1 MGKSAR
7 MAKCKKTRAKPTAK
21 KSVSVPSQAST
32 NGDRFVEKQLLLC
45 EWQDK
50 LELSLFVFC
59 QRFCP
64 ETIEKRK
71 WTCYQAA
78 ELPALTEAIIRYCHD
93 HKDAIANTGITPE
106 ERDDFLLDLQVSRV
120 IRNAAVHRVPVLDVT
135 LARLGDCAY
144 RILSMVKRVVNC
156 SDDSEIGEIQRW
168 MATQGWAT
176 NDLSSTSALLLS
188 RHVESGC
195 QQVAQSAMM
204 KATEKECNRKRNEEQ
219 RKTGVERRKQR
230 QERQDHS
237 QATAQLRREKRQM
250 RALEQILWAEK
261 RKAER
266 ERRFQDQES
275 LRAHKAAQCGL
286 QPAHAGTEMRE
297 APGDLALP
305 QRTTQSSSLFAIW
318 EWMC

>member
-1 MGKSAR
+1 M
-7 MAKCKKTRAKPTAK
+7 
-21 KSVSVPSQAST
+21 
-32 NGDRFVEKQLLLC
+32 EKQLLLC

-219 RKTGVERRKQR
+219 RQVAEECRKQRQDMQDNIQATAQLKREERRIRDEEQRKTGVERRKQR

-250 RALEQILWAEK
+250 RALEQILGAEK

>member
-1 MGKSAR
+1 
-7 MAKCKKTRAKPTAK
+7 MAKCKKTHAKPTAK

-32 NGDRFVEKQLLLC
+32 DGDRFVEKQQLLC

-156 SDDSEIGEIQRW
+156 SDDSEIGEIVRNW
-168 MATQGWAT
+168 LLMVKIKSKLLTCPATMDGYT
-176 NDLSSTSALLLS
+176 RLGN
-188 RHVESGC
+188 
-195 QQVAQSAMM
+195 
-204 KATEKECNRKRNEEQ
+204 KRFELN
-219 RKTGVERRKQR
+219 
-230 QERQDHS
+230 
-237 QATAQLRREKRQM
+237 L
-250 RALEQILWAEK
+250 
-261 RKAER
+261 
-266 ERRFQDQES
+266 
-275 LRAHKAAQCGL
+275 
-286 QPAHAGTEMRE
+286 GT
-297 APGDLALP
+297 
-305 QRTTQSSSLFAIW
+305 FA
-318 EWMC
+318 